1 MPQNLF
7 LEDKNLK
14 KIITTALMLAL
25 ALSLAACGSAQP
37 EVTIVPTEA
46 PAAAAPAVEPAAE
59 LTPESTPQPEN
70 PETEEQILNNF
81 LEDFVRA
88 YFYGTAEDVRPFLS
102 ADYQGPVDCYQGE
115 EPSGI
120 ETRLSAPMESDPS
133 RYTASIQFIA
143 GDEDSY
149 TFLTLDLVNGGDGWK
164 VAGYGL
170 EK

>member
-1 MPQNLF
+1 M
-7 LEDKNLK
+7 K
-14 KIITTALMLAL
+14 KIIATALMLAL

-46 PAAAAPAVEPAAE
+46 PAVATAAPTVEPAAE
-59 LTPESTPQPEN
+59 PTQEPTPQPET

-81 LEDFVRA
+81 LEDFTRA
-88 YFYGTAEDVRPFLS
+88 YFYGTAEDLRPYLT
-102 ADYQGPVDCYQGE
+102 ADFQGPVDAYQGG

-120 ETRLSAPMESDPS
+120 ETRLLFPQEDDPS
-133 RYTASIQFIA
+133 RYIASIQFVA

-149 TFLTLDLVNGGDGWK
+149 TYLSLELVNTEEGWK
-164 VAGYGL
+164 VSFYGL